1 MGSAMSLFDVH
12 QISLNNLKRQSQLT
26 RKYELPL
33 IIVKTNISNELNE
46 NEQAHFV
53 YKLALDEVKKKLTL
67 LNAMVLEHEDALNSS
82 NLESV
87 FVVRGVTT
95 SNLKRAMVNIESSH
109 PLGSLIN
116 IDIIDPQGYAVSRR
130 GSQMEPRRCILC
142 QYPAS
147 YCSMNHRHSV
157 EEIKHKIKSII
168 AQY

>member
-1 MGSAMSLFDVH
+1 MGSAMSLYDVH

-46 NEQAHFV
+46 NEQARLV
-53 YKLALDEVKKKLTL
+53 YKLALEEVNKKLTL
-67 LNAMVLEHEDALNSS
+67 LNAMVLEHEDATNRS

-95 SNLKRAMVNIESSH
+95 SNLKRAMVKIENSH

>member
-1 MGSAMSLFDVH
+1 MF
-12 QISLNNLKRQSQLT
+12 NNCSILDIFTFHWNYATKPR
-26 RKYELPL
+26 
-33 IIVKTNISNELNE
+33 
-46 NEQAHFV
+46 FV
-53 YKLALDEVKKKLTL
+53 YKLALEEVNKKLTL
-67 LNAMVLEHEDALNSS
+67 LNAMVLEHEDATNRS

-95 SNLKRAMVNIESSH
+95 SNLKRAMVKIENSH